1 MVAEK
6 QPSGKF
12 SKPEDLG
19 ELAAFLVSDNARQV
33 NGASWT
39 MDGGW
44 TAQWSHHLKI
54 ISLFNRIIYLN
65 SYFLLFFSCCLD
77 LHSPSMPTSEYH
89 LFMKFTLL
97 VFQFY
102 CVRFGHFFFKF
113 PKLTPSVSWFW
124 DRSLSWFNLLRFCLC
139 FLLDFF
145 HILLILPIYFY
156 QFIFL
161 PRYMNYTW
169 CLFLKVIYIS

>member
-44 TAQWSHHLKI
+44 TAQ
-54 ISLFNRIIYLN
+54 
-65 SYFLLFFSCCLD
+65 
-77 LHSPSMPTSEYH
+77 
-89 LFMKFTLL
+89 
-97 VFQFY
+97 
-102 CVRFGHFFFKF
+102 
-113 PKLTPSVSWFW
+113 
-124 DRSLSWFNLLRFCLC
+124 
-139 FLLDFF
+139 
-145 HILLILPIYFY
+145 
-156 QFIFL
+156 
-161 PRYMNYTW
+161 
-169 CLFLKVIYIS
+169 